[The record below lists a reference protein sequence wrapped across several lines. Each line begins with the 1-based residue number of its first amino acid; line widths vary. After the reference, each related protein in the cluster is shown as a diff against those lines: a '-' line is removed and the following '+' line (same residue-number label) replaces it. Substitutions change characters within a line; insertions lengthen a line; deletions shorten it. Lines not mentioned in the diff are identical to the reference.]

1 MKMKKKQCEVRYLY
15 NSGFTIE
22 TKNTFIII
30 DYYSSQNPIDLK
42 KYDDKNIYVLVSH
55 NHADHYTKRIYD
67 WNEEYNVRYV
77 LHDDINAPREIN
89 PDYVIEDKR
98 YHIDKTF
105 QVETFGSTD
114 KGVSFLIYVDE
125 LILFH
130 SGDLNWWKWN
140 SDSKDAQ
147 HHEEVS
153 YKEKIEKLKGNKIN
167 IAFVPVD
174 PRLEENYDLGVKYFA
189 NKINAQVIIP
199 MHFRDSLSSLRN
211 LDEDWMGI
219 DTSSKFQ
226 LITEKGQSFFYDF
239 NY

>member
-1 MKMKKKQCEVRYLY
+1 MKKKQCEITYLS

-22 TKNTFIII
+22 TQNTFIII
-30 DYYSSQNPIDLK
+30 DYYTSSYPIPLD
-42 KYDDKNIYVLVSH
+42 KYKSKNIYVLVSH

-67 WNEEYNVRYV
+67 WNEEYNVRYI
-77 LHDDINAPREIN
+77 LHDDINAPKDIN
-89 PDYVIEDKR
+89 PDYVIEDKI
-98 YHIDKTF
+98 YHIDKTL

-153 YKEKIEKLKGNKIN
+153 YKKEIKKLIGNKIN

-174 PRLEENYDLGVKYFA
+174 PRLEDNYDLGVKYFA

-199 MHFRDSLSSLRN
+199 MHFRNSLSQLKA
-211 LDEDWMGI
+211 LDKNWLKI
-219 DTSSKFQ
+219 DTFSRFQ
-226 LITEKGQSFFYDF
+226 LITEKDESFFYDF
-239 NY
+239 NF